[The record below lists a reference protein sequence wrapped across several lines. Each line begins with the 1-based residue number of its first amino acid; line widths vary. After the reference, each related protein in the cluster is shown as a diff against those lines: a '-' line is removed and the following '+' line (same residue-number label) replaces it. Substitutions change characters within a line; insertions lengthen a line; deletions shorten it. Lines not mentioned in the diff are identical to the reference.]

1 MPKYE
6 YQFGVY
12 IEADDEQQAWDKV
25 WRISAALDALDV
37 DGESVVEGPMFVE
50 E

>member
-12 IEADDEQQAWDKV
+12 IEADSEQAAWDKA
-25 WRISAALDALDV
+25 WRISAALDAVDV
-37 DGESVVEGPMFVE
+37 EGESVVEGPFFVE
-50 E
+50 D